1 MRRTND
7 RVFGA
12 IGVVIAAIMVW
23 RAILIEESFIQD
35 PLGPKAFPYV
45 IAAVL
50 GLSSAIIALMPDE
63 NPAWPPL
70 SRLAEIGLAV
80 AVMIAYA
87 QMLPVAGFLLATAFA
102 AAFLSWRLGTPPV
115 QAAIAGIAISGG
127 IYVVFKLILG
137 LSLARGP
144 WGF

>member
-1 MRRTND
+1 MGRTND
-7 RVFGA
+7 RVFGVLGL
-12 IGVVIAAIMVW
+12 IVAAVMVW
-23 RAILIEESFIQD
+23 RATLIEESFIQD

-50 GLSSAIIALMPDE
+50 GLASAVIALLPDE

-87 QMLPVAGFLLATAFA
+87 QFLPVVGFLIATAFA
-102 AAFLSWRLGTPPV
+102 SAFLSWRLGTPPV
-115 QAAIAGIAISGG
+115 QAAIAGVAISGG
-127 IYVVFKLILG
+127 IYIVFKLILG